1 MSLRD
6 DWGGGDRQGLECAS
20 PLALWNDALA
30 AEEGRSS
37 LMHVPPG
44 WKAVEGCR
52 SL

>member
-6 DWGGGDRQGLECAS
+6 DWGGGGRQGLERAS

-37 LMHVPPG
+37 STRVPLG
-44 WKAVEGCR
+44 WKAVEGYR
-52 SL
+52 SP